1 MKKRRWGRALLLT
14 LSAPVLFQVGCLSPT
29 DVQAIAQGQLIS
41 FINTLINA
49 ATSDTIGA
57 AIGV

>member
-1 MKKRRWGRALLLT
+1 MKRRIIRTFLLALT
-14 LSAPVLFQVGCLSPT
+14 APVLFQVGCLSPT
-29 DVQAIAQGQLIS
+29 DVQAVAQGQFIS

-57 AIGV
+57 AIGA